1 MKFNLGDTITLDQYI
16 HEALYN
22 AKHGYYMNKNPFGKD
37 GDYITAPNISVMFS
51 EMIAI
56 WIISY
61 WKNLGSPKNF
71 NLIELGAGNGEMMKQ
86 MIESF
91 QKFPDFES
99 SCNVNI
105 LEKSN
110 FLKKIQKLKL
120 KNKKIRWLKDLYQL
134 DRLPGIFVANEFF
147 DALPVKQF
155 IKKDKLWYEKNV
167 KFTQK
172 KMKFVDISFNM
183 KQFEKKI
190 GFDISNDQNIIE
202 FSPLAMDYLKTISNN
217 IKNSSGGILII
228 DYGYVGKKI
237 KNTLRAISNHK
248 FTDVLH
254 NFGKSDITHNI
265 NFNLISKIAKE
276 FGLKSSKVTTQ
287 KKFLLKLGILE
298 RAEILSK
305 NLSFS
310 KKTDIYFRIKRL
322 IDESSMGE
330 LFKVMLIAEKNTN
343 FQIGF

>member
-1 MKFNLGDTITLDQYI
+1 MK
-16 HEALYN
+16 
-22 AKHGYYMNKNPFGKD
+22 
-37 GDYITAPNISVMFS
+37 
-51 EMIAI
+51 
-56 WIISY
+56 
-61 WKNLGSPKNF
+61 
-71 NLIELGAGNGEMMKQ
+71 
-86 MIESF
+86 
-91 QKFPDFES
+91 
-99 SCNVNI
+99 
-105 LEKSN
+105 
-110 FLKKIQKLKL
+110 
-120 KNKKIRWLKDLYQL
+120 
-134 DRLPGIFVANEFF
+134 
-147 DALPVKQF
+147 
-155 IKKDKLWYEKNV
+155 
-167 KFTQK
+167 
-172 KMKFVDISFNM
+172 
-183 KQFEKKI
+183 KKI
-190 GFDISNDQNIIE
+190 GFDISKDQNIIE

-217 IKNSSGGILII
+217 IKNNSGGILII

-265 NFNLISKIAKE
+265 NFNLIGKIAKE